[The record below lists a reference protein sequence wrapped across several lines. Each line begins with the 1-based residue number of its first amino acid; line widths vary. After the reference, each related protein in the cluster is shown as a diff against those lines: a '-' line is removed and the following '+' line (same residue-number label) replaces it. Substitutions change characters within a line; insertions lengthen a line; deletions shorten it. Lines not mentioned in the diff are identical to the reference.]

1 LKVWTPE
8 GTAFDLV
15 AALRAAPEQRRV
27 SFALQVREER
37 SGQAI
42 PVWIHAIISM
52 STRSIGRAAPP
63 NAKPRA
69 SAKRCT
75 SRHSILS
82 EWVLVLTTVPPKEL
96 SAELILELYVVRW
109 QVELVIKRYKS
120 LLDAAGVRAKQG
132 SPLAEVYLL
141 GKFLFAVLVE
151 RRAMARLGN
160 EWTQML
166 DSRQASWWR
175 VWKLIAKEVIAA
187 VLNPA
192 AWSEWNWKAV
202 LRALAERRR
211 KRKLQVV
218 PAAIAEWLRTAPLRA
233 SPQPA

>member
-1 LKVWTPE
+1 L
-8 GTAFDLV
+8 
-15 AALRAAPEQRRV
+15 
-27 SFALQVREER
+27 
-37 SGQAI
+37 
-42 PVWIHAIISM
+42 
-52 STRSIGRAAPP
+52 
-63 NAKPRA
+63 
-69 SAKRCT
+69 
-75 SRHSILS
+75 
-82 EWVLVLTTVPPKEL
+82 
-96 SAELILELYVVRW
+96 
-109 QVELVIKRYKS
+109 LVIKRYKS
-120 LLDAAGVRAKQG
+120 LLDAAGVRAKPG

-141 GKFLFAVLVE
+141 GNLLFAVLVE

-192 AWSEWNWKAV
+192 AWSEWDWKAV

-218 PAAIAEWLRTAPLRA
+218 PAAVTEWLRNTPLRSFA
-233 SPQPA
+233 SASLTPYASAT